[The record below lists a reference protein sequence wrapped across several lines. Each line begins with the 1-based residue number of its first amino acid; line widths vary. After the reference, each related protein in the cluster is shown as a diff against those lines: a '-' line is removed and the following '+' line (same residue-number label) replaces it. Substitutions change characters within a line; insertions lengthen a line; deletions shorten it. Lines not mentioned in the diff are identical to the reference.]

1 MASKRYPSVRPENG
15 DSRLQ
20 ANASSAE
27 IRYRLK
33 DYTTGLRPY
42 DKEAGGFKPG
52 TPASLRIQLL
62 KGV

>member
-1 MASKRYPSVRPENG
+1 MAMKKEDRPVRD

-27 IRYRLK
+27 IRNRLK
-33 DYTTGLRPY
+33 DHTTGLRSY
-42 DKEAGGFKPG
+42 DKEGGGFKPG